1 MFLTRPIFMAPV
13 HACPTSN
20 TLIQAPSSTGH
31 SAGRLSVDE
40 EAFLDSS
47 VIHAYNAPP
56 VPLPGAL
63 LADTGC
69 PAAHDSWKNRASNL
83 LCCFSS
89 SGYYLHSSSTS
100 PSTISTSAWGTG
112 ELRVFAQTADDTT
125 LLRPQLPHHDGR
137 ITLVLDLDGTHLD
150 CLLCSSSPP

>member
-1 MFLTRPIFMAPV
+1 M
-13 HACPTSN
+13 
-20 TLIQAPSSTGH
+20 
-31 SAGRLSVDE
+31 
-40 EAFLDSS
+40 DSS

-63 LADTGC
+63 HADTGC
-69 PAAHDSWKNRASNL
+69 PEAPDGWKNRASNL

-112 ELRVFAQTADDTT
+112 ELCVFAQAAGGKT
-125 LLRPQLPHHDGR
+125 LLRPQLPCHEGR
-137 ITLVLDLDGTHLD
+137 ITLVLDLDGTHLV
-150 CLLCSSSPP
+150 CLLCSSSPPWSYALAHINYAVHVSLLLTSDDKSV